1 MSICCCVPLLKLTPM
16 HKHEVLITPDQKRR
30 QRRFNVPVI
39 GHFADRS
46 IRFNSII
53 EAERITGISYTLIFE
68 ACVGKIYKA
77 RNVYWEFENG
87 VHFIHYKAFYIRY
100 AQKLHEEEEKEEK
113 VHGHISEHKDLKEI
127 MTKNP

>member
-1 MSICCCVPLLKLTPM
+1 MLT
-16 HKHEVLITPDQKRR
+16 TASQKRR
-30 QRRFNVPVI
+30 QKRFNVPVI

-87 VHFIHYKAFYIRY
+87 IHFIHYKAFYLRY
-100 AQKLHEEEEKEEK
+100 AMQIRKEDELEEKT
-113 VHGHISEHKDLKEI
+113 HGHTSEHHNTKELLLKE
-127 MTKNP
+127 TNK

>member
-1 MSICCCVPLLKLTPM
+1 M
-16 HKHEVLITPDQKRR
+16 HKHEHTLTANQKKK
-30 QRRFNVPVI
+30 QRRFNIPVI
-39 GHFADRS
+39 GHFADKS

-87 VHFIHYKAFYIRY
+87 AHYIHYKAFYLRY
-100 AQKLHEEEEKEEK
+100 AMKLKEQEDIEEKNQ
-113 VHGHISEHKDLKEI
+113 GHISETHDLKQI
-127 MTKNP
+127 MSANSK